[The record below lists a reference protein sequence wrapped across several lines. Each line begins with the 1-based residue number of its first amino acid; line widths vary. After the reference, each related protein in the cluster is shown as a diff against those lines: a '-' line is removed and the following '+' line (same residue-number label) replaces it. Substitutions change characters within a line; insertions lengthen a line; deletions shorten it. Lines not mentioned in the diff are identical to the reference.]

1 MGAAEQLTFVLDK
14 PRVINHRCE
23 WLARYSKFKDIYD
36 FNNEYEKM
44 MVEKKKRFTKLQHT
58 ILNVVRKYG
67 AKVPGVVNASYRT
80 LIERIEEVYGHKV
93 HAETIANTINKAESM
108 GILVKLH
115 AKRIDGSYAANVLI
129 FNRYDEMTAYEIAN
143 LKAKEEEIAK
153 QLEEEYAAM
162 SPVLNYAANAR
173 KWAEEK
179 QRKEEERKKAEEQ
192 AAAKAR
198 EMEQKQKK
206 ETLYTRLLT
215 YVHAKKIT
223 KEQFEQLNK
232 ILYGERKKIMKADP
246 RLTEEQADNMV
257 FGAFINALNKQSKVK
272 NLFAFVTGYIRRT
285 FKEFK
290 EGYKPSEYANKRS
303 QSSTGRTEIVPEWF
317 NDRNDYSAN
326 KAQNNMIDFEEER
339 RKVLEKLGKQ

>member
-1 MGAAEQLTFVLDK
+1 MGAAQQLTFVLDK
-14 PRVINHRCE
+14 PRIINHRCE

-67 AKVPGVVNASYRT
+67 AKVPGVINASYKT
-80 LIERIEEVYGHKV
+80 LIERIEEIYGHKV

-108 GILVKLH
+108 GILIKLH
-115 AKRIDGSYAANVLI
+115 AKRINGSYAANVII

-153 QLEEEYAAM
+153 QLEEEFAAM
-162 SPVLNYAANAR
+162 SPVLNYAENAR

-179 QRKEEERKKAEEQ
+179 RQKEEERKKAEEQ
-192 AAAKAR
+192 AAAAAR

-223 KEQFEQLNK
+223 KEQFNELNK
-232 ILYGERKKIMKADP
+232 VLYGERNKIMKADP

-257 FGAFINALNKQSKVK
+257 FGAFINALNKKSKVQ
-272 NLFAFVTGYIRRT
+272 NLFAYVTNKIRRT

-303 QSSTGRTEIVPEWF
+303 QGSGGRTEVVPEWF
-317 NDRNDYSAN
+317 DDRNGHSAN
-326 KAQNNMIDFEEER
+326 QEQNKVINFAEEQRKFLER
-339 RKVLEKLGKQ
+339 IGNN